1 MLSKFRS
8 HRLLFHPAK
17 ELLLRSFSSSKNVPE
32 TIKAEE
38 NHAKPSQEVKEV
50 DSSKE
55 GYVPGSLIPL
65 PKSEFGPGR
74 DPYSTF
80 PNEAKS
86 LIHQ

>member
-8 HRLLFHPAK
+8 HRLFHPAK
-17 ELLLRSFSSSKNVPE
+17 ELLLRSFSSSQNVPE
-32 TIKAEE
+32 TIKAED
-38 NHAKPSQEVKEV
+38 NQAKSSQEVQET

-55 GYVPGSLIPL
+55 VYVPGSLIPL

-80 PNEAKS
+80 PNEAKA